1 MGYTLKTNIANRK
14 NYGNSRS
21 TSKIKYIVVHYTGND
36 GDTDEANANYFKT
49 RIIKASAHYFVDG
62 NSITQSVPDNYIAW
76 HCGGGLQGLK
86 GHKYWLKCTNT
97 NSIGVE
103 LCDEKKNGK
112 YDFTDATINNAVA
125 LIKDLMKKYNV
136 PASNVIRHY
145 DVTGKKCPAPFVNS
159 ETAWNN
165 FKSKL
170 TTISN
175 TKANSTKKGYTGTF
189 PKLPLRGYFYY
200 DVKRK
205 KVKDKGTQVKYLQKF
220 LNWAVNAGLKIDG
233 SLGPKGHIAIIKYQ
247 RTYGLEDDG
256 LFGPACLRKAK
267 TVKK

>member
-1 MGYTLKTNIANRK
+1 MGYTLKTNIANRA
-14 NYGNSRS
+14 NYGQARS

-36 GDTDEANANYFKT
+36 GDTDEANAKYFKS
-49 RIIKASAHYFVDG
+49 RIVKASAHYFVDG
-62 NSITQSVPDNYIAW
+62 NSVTQSVPDNYIAW

-86 GHKYWLKCTNT
+86 GHKYFLKCTNT

-145 DVTGKKCPAPFVNS
+145 DVTGKICPKPFVDS

-170 TTISN
+170 TV
-175 TKANSTKKGYTGTF
+175 STKKGYTGKF
-189 PKLPLRGYFYY
+189 PSLGLKGYL
-200 DVKRK
+200 K
-205 KVKDKGTQVKYLQKF
+205 KGDKGTNVGRLQDF
-220 LNWAVNAGLKIDG
+220 LNWCIGAGLKKDNSFG
-233 SLGPKGHIAIIKYQ
+233 TLVEKAVKKYQ
-247 RTYGLEDDG
+247 KTYGLTQDG
-256 LFGPACLRKAK
+256 LFGPKCLAKAK
-267 TVKK
+267 TIKK